1 MTSEDRRNRRP
12 LVAPSP
18 GRNGHSS
25 PAFRGFLFEGTEM
38 EAIKKNGSRDSARS
52 NGNGKPGFEGFG
64 LRPELMRAIEALG
77 FERPTPVQIE
87 AIPPALAGRDILG
100 CAMTGSGKTA
110 AFVLPIL
117 QRLLDDPRRGTRALI
132 LTPTRE
138 LAAQVAEHL
147 AELAAHTSVRVATV
161 FGGVAAGPQ
170 ESAFRKGVDVIV
182 GTPGRLLDHFQH
194 DYAKLSGLEV
204 LVFDEADRMLDMG
217 FLPDI
222 KRILRHLPKTP
233 RQTLFFS
240 ATMPKE
246 IVALSRD
253 ILRDPVRISVERKSA
268 PARGVVQALYP
279 VGPQL
284 KVELLGQLL
293 ERGEIGNAIVFC
305 RTKHRADRVAKKLA
319 ARGITVG
326 RIHGNRSQGQRTSA
340 LAAFKNGHT
349 RVLVATDIVARGI
362 DVEALDHVVNF
373 DVPHTPDDYIH
384 RVGRTARA
392 EMTGDAY
399 TLVSPDEE
407 ATIRAIERA
416 LGRAIERRTVEGFDY
431 HASPESRLEAP
442 GRERARHRPAR
453 RTPARFSPR

>member
-1 MTSEDRRNRRP
+1 M
-12 LVAPSP
+12 
-18 GRNGHSS
+18 
-25 PAFRGFLFEGTEM
+25 EGTEM
-38 EAIKKNGSRDSARS
+38 EALKKNGSRDSARS
-52 NGNGKPGFEGFG
+52 NGNGKPGFGDFG
-64 LRPELMRAIEALG
+64 LRPELLRAIEALG

-87 AIPPALAGRDILG
+87 AIPPALEGRDILG

-147 AELAAHTSVRVATV
+147 AELAVDTSVRVATV

-170 ESAFRKGVDVIV
+170 ESALRKGVDVIV

-194 DYAKLSGLEV
+194 DYAKLSALEV

-284 KVELLGQLL
+284 KVELLGRNDWIHHLVIRSEEDL
-293 ERGEIGNAIVFC
+293 DDEFRRWMRESYE
-305 RTKHRADRVAKKLA
+305 
-319 ARGITVG
+319 VG
-326 RIHGNRSQGQRTSA
+326 RQTH
-340 LAAFKNGHT
+340 LT
-349 RVLVATDIVARGI
+349 R
-362 DVEALDHVVNF
+362 
-373 DVPHTPDDYIH
+373 
-384 RVGRTARA
+384 
-392 EMTGDAY
+392 
-399 TLVSPDEE
+399 
-407 ATIRAIERA
+407 
-416 LGRAIERRTVEGFDY
+416 
-431 HASPESRLEAP
+431 
-442 GRERARHRPAR
+442 
-453 RTPARFSPR
+453 

>member
-1 MTSEDRRNRRP
+1 MK
-12 LVAPSP
+12 V
-18 GRNGHSS
+18 
-25 PAFRGFLFEGTEM
+25 M
-38 EAIKKNGSRDSARS
+38 KM
-52 NGNGKPGFEGFG
+52 NGNGNGNGNGMPGFEDLG
-64 LRPELMRAIEALG
+64 LHRELMRAIEALG

-87 AIPPALAGRDILG
+87 AIPPALEGRDILG

-117 QRLLDDPRRGTRALI
+117 QRILEDPRRGGTRALV

-138 LAAQVAEHL
+138 LAAQVADHL
-147 AELAAHTSVRVATV
+147 AELAVHTKVRVATV
-161 FGGVAAGPQ
+161 FGGVGAGPQ

-222 KRILRHLPKTP
+222 KRILRHLPKAP

-240 ATMPKE
+240 ATMPEE
-246 IVALSRD
+246 IVRLSRD
-253 ILRDPVRISVERKSA
+253 ILREPVRISVERKSA
-268 PARGVVQALYP
+268 PAKGVVQALYP
-279 VGPQL
+279 VGSQR
-284 KVELLGQLL
+284 KIELLAELL

-305 RTKHRADRVAKKLA
+305 RTKHRADRVAKKLT
-319 ARGITVG
+319 ARGIAAG
-326 RIHGNRSQGQRTSA
+326 RIHGNRSQGQRTAA
-340 LAAFKNGHT
+340 LAAFKDGRT

-373 DVPHTPDDYIH
+373 DVPHTPEDYIH

-399 TLVSPDEE
+399 TLVSPEE
-407 ATIRAIERA
+407 EGTIRAIERT
-416 LGRAIERRTVEGFDY
+416 LGRAIERRTVKGFDY
-431 HASPESRLEAP
+431 HAPAESRLEAP
-442 GRERARHRPAR
+442 GRERPSRNRHAR
-453 RTPARFSPR
+453 RTPARLSPR

>member
-1 MTSEDRRNRRP
+1 
-12 LVAPSP
+12 
-18 GRNGHSS
+18 
-25 PAFRGFLFEGTEM
+25 M
-38 EAIKKNGSRDSARS
+38 EATRKNGSRDSARS
-52 NGNGKPGFEGFG
+52 NGNGNGTPGFDELG
-64 LRPELMRAIEALG
+64 LHKELLRAIEELG

-87 AIPPALAGRDILG
+87 AIPPGLAGHDVLA

-117 QRLLDDPRRGTRALI
+117 QRLLDEPRKGTRALV

-147 AELAAHTSVRVATV
+147 AGLAAHTNLRVATV
-161 FGGVAAGPQ
+161 FGGVGAAPQ
-170 ESAFRKGVDVIV
+170 ESAFRKGVEVIV

-204 LVFDEADRMLDMG
+204 LVLDEADRMLDMG

-222 KRILRHLPKTP
+222 RRILRHLPKTP

-246 IVALSRD
+246 IVGLSRD
-253 ILRDPVRISVERKSA
+253 ILRDPVRVAVERKSA
-268 PARGVVQALYP
+268 PARGVEQALYP
-279 VGPQL
+279 VRSQL
-284 KVELLGQLL
+284 KVQLLAELL

-305 RTKHRADRVAKKLA
+305 RTKHRADRVAKKLV
-319 ARGITVG
+319 ARGISAG
-326 RIHGNRSQGQRTSA
+326 RIHGNRSQGQRTAA

-392 EMTGDAY
+392 ELTGDAY
-399 TLVSPDEE
+399 TLVSPEE
-407 ATIRAIERA
+407 EDTIRAIERA

-431 HASPESRLEAP
+431 RAAIESPLEAP
-442 GRERARHRPAR
+442 GRNRPPRRRHANR
-453 RTPARFSPR
+453 SPRRLSPR

>member
-1 MTSEDRRNRRP
+1 
-12 LVAPSP
+12 
-18 GRNGHSS
+18 
-25 PAFRGFLFEGTEM
+25 M
-38 EAIKKNGSRDSARS
+38 EAMKKNGSRDSARS
-52 NGNGKPGFEGFG
+52 NGNGNGNGASNFEGLG
-64 LRPELMRAIEALG
+64 LHPKLMRAIGELG
-77 FERPTPVQIE
+77 FEKPTPVQRD
-87 AIPPALAGRDILG
+87 AMPPALDGRDVLA

-117 QRLLDDPRRGTRALI
+117 QRLLDEPGRGTRALV

-138 LAAQVAEHL
+138 LAAQVADHL
-147 AELAAHTSVRVATV
+147 AELAAHTDVRVATV
-161 FGGVAAGPQ
+161 FGGVGAGPQ
-170 ESAFRKGVDVIV
+170 ESAFRKGVEVIV
-182 GTPGRLLDHFQH
+182 GTPGRLLDHFQY

-222 KRILRHLPKTP
+222 KRILRHLPKAP

-240 ATMPKE
+240 ATMPEE
-246 IVALSRD
+246 IVRLSRD

-268 PARGVVQALYP
+268 PAKGVVQALYP
-279 VGPQL
+279 VGSQL
-284 KVELLGQLL
+284 KVQLLAELL

-319 ARGITVG
+319 ARGITAG
-326 RIHGNRSQGQRTSA
+326 RIHGNRSQGQRTAA
-340 LAAFKNGHT
+340 LAAFKNGQT

-399 TLVSPDEE
+399 TLVSPEE
-407 ATIRAIERA
+407 EGTIRAIERT
-416 LGRAIERRTVEGFDY
+416 LGRTIERRVVQGFDY
-431 HASPESRLEAP
+431 HAPAESRLEAP
-442 GRERARHRPAR
+442 GRERFRRPRRPA
-453 RTPARFSPR
+453 ARLSPR

>member
-1 MTSEDRRNRRP
+1 
-12 LVAPSP
+12 
-18 GRNGHSS
+18 
-25 PAFRGFLFEGTEM
+25 M
-38 EAIKKNGSRDSARS
+38 EAMKM
-52 NGNGKPGFEGFG
+52 NGNGNGNGNGMPGFEGLG
-64 LRPELMRAIEALG
+64 LHPELMRAIAALG

-87 AIPPALAGRDILG
+87 AIPPALEGRDILG

-117 QRLLDDPRRGTRALI
+117 QRILDDPRRGTRALV

-138 LAAQVAEHL
+138 LAAQVADHL
-147 AELAAHTSVRVATV
+147 AELAVHTKVRVATV
-161 FGGVAAGPQ
+161 FGGVGAGPQ

-222 KRILRHLPKTP
+222 KRILRHLPKAP

-240 ATMPKE
+240 ATMPEE
-246 IVALSRD
+246 IVRLSRD

-268 PARGVVQALYP
+268 PAKGVVQALYP

-284 KVELLGQLL
+284 KVELLARLL

-305 RTKHRADRVAKKLA
+305 RTKHRADRVAKKLT
-319 ARGITVG
+319 ARGITAG
-326 RIHGNRSQGQRTSA
+326 RIHGNRSQGQRTAA
-340 LAAFKNGHT
+340 LAAFKDGRT

-399 TLVSPDEE
+399 TLVSPEE
-407 ATIRAIERA
+407 EGTVRAIERA

-431 HASPESRLEAP
+431 QAAAESRLEAP
-442 GRERARHRPAR
+442 GRERPSRFRHAR
-453 RTPARFSPR
+453 RTPARLSPR